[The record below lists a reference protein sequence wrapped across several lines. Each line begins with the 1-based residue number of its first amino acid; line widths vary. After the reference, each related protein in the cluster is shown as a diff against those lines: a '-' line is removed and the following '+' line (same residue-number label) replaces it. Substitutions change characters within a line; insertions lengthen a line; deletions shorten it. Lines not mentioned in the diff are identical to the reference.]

1 MDTNEKMIE
10 AAVNWW
16 ADKLKTPAVEGING
30 DKSSNGSLLALFAR
44 TTMQKN
50 GGVSEEKILMF
61 KELMTKLLQD
71 NQKFLRVSLST
82 DYGPEYP
89 LSEVCRDSGVSGIQF
104 PQKTTMHVDFEEQT
118 VTWYQVRGP
127 EGTVWPK

>member
-1 MDTNEKMIE
+1 MNTNEKMIE

-30 DKSSNGSLLALFAR
+30 DKSSNGSLLALFAQ
-44 TTMQKN
+44 TTMLKN
-50 GGVSEEKILMF
+50 GEVSEEKILMF